1 MNQSGS
7 RWQGDKALGKDERL
21 LKQGRKLF
29 IKELGNQIKQMDELL
44 VLIAS
49 SSPVQD
55 LQDMYRIVH
64 MLKGS
69 APMFQ
74 FARVGKIAEELV
86 RIWEWTQALQPSVA
100 LSEDFAPLVNESVN
114 QTSLYL
120 RHLRMEHDV
129 SVIELDVDDQKEQG
143 IVLNLG
149 TRRRLLIIDDD
160 DVLRSY
166 LVRRLELDGYTVDEA
181 NNVTSAQ
188 LLLREHVYDLVT
200 LDLMMY
206 PQSGYELFD
215 FLKDDPTLKW
225 VPLIVLSGR
234 DDLSDKVR
242 CFHLGAD
249 DYVTKPFQYEELAA
263 RIYGIVKRT
272 KNFEEMAFRDPL
284 TAVFNRRYFDH
295 QIQLELERVQ
305 RYPSSI
311 SLAFIDIDG
320 FKKINDVYGH
330 HIGDLV
336 LQGLSHLLQTR
347 MRSTDLVFRFG
358 GEEFVVVMPGTD
370 ADGAAASV
378 QSLLEIARSQ
388 PIVSDEGKNYWITF
402 SAGISA
408 WNTGLTIDEWIL
420 RADKTMYRA
429 KQEGKDR
436 VLVSEE
442 SCQSQSLSDADKR
455 GRHKLLVVDDDK
467 ILRAIVMSGLNHLNL
482 LIEEA
487 QDGEEAYHRLMKGD
501 IDLCILDGIMP
512 RMSGLELLERI
523 KAEPPH
529 TRPMSKV
536 MMLSGRRKDENM
548 ERLQELGV
556 SEYMTKPFSMV
567 ELEMNVKRLLGM
579 EQLSAKVTQ

>member
-7 RWQGDKALGKDERL
+7 RWQGDKAQGKDERL

-86 RIWEWTQALQPSVA
+86 RIWEWTQALQPSVS

-129 SVIELDVDDQKEQG
+129 SVIELEVDDQKEQG

-181 NNVTSAQ
+181 NNVSSAQ

-370 ADGAAASV
+370 ADGAAESV

-408 WNTGLTIDEWIL
+408 WNAGLTIDEWIL

-442 SCQSQSLSDADKR
+442 SCQSPALPDADTR
-455 GRHKLLVVDDDK
+455 GRYKLLVVDDDK

-487 QDGEEAYHRLMKGD
+487 QDGEEAYHRLMEGD

-512 RMSGLELLERI
+512 RMSGMELLERI
-523 KAEPPH
+523 KAEPPQ
-529 TRPMSKV
+529 TRPMCKV

-579 EQLSAKVTQ
+579 EQPSAKVTS